1 MLEKLKKMMINAILS
16 LDALLPMLF
25 VYLIKDDIDFIFQ
38 PHIKEFI
45 ISKVSANILVKVMPY
60 KIYFLAIIYLIFL
73 LLFSKAILILLRKI
87 STTDEINK
95 GSVEE
100 IEIAVDSFLPSYLG
114 YFFVALSIPNI
125 RVFWILFT
133 LIYLFVYKSRLA
145 HFNPILLIL
154 GYKYYYFTY
163 KGIKSLIITKKK
175 FRNPKEIEIENLIRI
190 NDYTFIDISEGGS

>member
-38 PHIKEFI
+38 PHIKEFL

-95 GSVEE
+95 GSVE
-100 IEIAVDSFLPSYLG
+100 
-114 YFFVALSIPNI
+114 
-125 RVFWILFT
+125 
-133 LIYLFVYKSRLA
+133 
-145 HFNPILLIL
+145 
-154 GYKYYYFTY
+154 
-163 KGIKSLIITKKK
+163 
-175 FRNPKEIEIENLIRI
+175 
-190 NDYTFIDISEGGS
+190 

>member
-38 PHIKEFI
+38 PHIKEFL
-45 ISKVSANILVKVMPY
+45 ISKVSANNLVKVMPY
-60 KIYFLAIIYLIFL
+60 KIYFLAIIYLIYL

-114 YFFVALSIPNI
+114 YFFVALSVPDIKI
-125 RVFWILFT
+125 FF
-133 LIYLFVYKSRLA
+133 LIYLFVYKSGLA

-154 GYKYYYFTY
+154 GYKYYYFISEN
-163 KGIKSLIITKKK
+163 IKNLIISKRK
-175 FRNPKEIEIENLIRI
+175 FRDPKEIEIKNLRRI
-190 NDYTFIDISEGGS
+190 NDYTFIEIIEEEK